1 MKARERGVDNVRP
14 LPADVQQHQTT
25 VGEEPVRA
33 EGVLGVVPPGA
44 VRELVE
50 IRVGRHEEELL
61 VLTAGFVSSSSSSS
75 SSNSIDDLLSSSILA
90 ARGRVARI
98 GQCGRRLVGE
108 VGWHY
113 LKGWD
118 GGRKGEGGVDC
129 RASRFVFYAPIS
141 VFLAFMKK
149 YARTKTT
156 YKTQQHSI
164 VMDGWCMH
172 ALGYFYAGC
181 LFFFRF

>member
-1 MKARERGVDNVRP
+1 MTSDGERWNNEEGRKKGGLARTCVPLSSYAPGMKARERGVDNVRS

-33 EGVLGVVPPGA
+33 EGVIGVVTPGA

-61 VLTAGFVSSSSSSS
+61 VLTAGLVSSSSS

-113 LKGWD
+113 LKRSDW
-118 GGRKGEGGVDC
+118 RKGEGVGCVDC
-129 RASRFVFYAPIS
+129 RASSFVFYAPMS
-141 VFLAFMKK
+141 VFFCVLVCA
-149 YARTKTT
+149 
-156 YKTQQHSI
+156 
-164 VMDGWCMH
+164 
-172 ALGYFYAGC
+172 
-181 LFFFRF
+181 